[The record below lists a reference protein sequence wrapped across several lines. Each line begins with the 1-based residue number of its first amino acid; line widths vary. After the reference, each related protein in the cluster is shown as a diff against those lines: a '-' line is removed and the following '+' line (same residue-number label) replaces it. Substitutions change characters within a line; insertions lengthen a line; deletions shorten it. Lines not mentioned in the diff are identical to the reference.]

1 MNSRLLTRRIKRD
14 RAIHER
20 IVWLPIA
27 QDIAMPLS
35 ALLHTTDLA
44 ATRDFYGSVLGFTVT
59 DSAEGTLTVEQHGGR
74 LIFTTLDLWKRA
86 PGFSGTLYFSLPDV
100 EAFYRQVKDK
110 TPIAWP
116 LQRMAYGSHEFGLVD
131 GNGYTLAFV
140 QGV

>member
-1 MNSRLLTRRIKRD
+1 MEGLTDDVVLQAPGAPEIIGK
-14 RAIHER
+14 
-20 IVWLPIA
+20 
-27 QDIAMPLS
+27 
-35 ALLHTTDLA
+35 A
-44 ATRDFYGSVLGFTVT
+44 AVREWVGGYFGAYETKWEKTSLGFTVT

>member
-27 QDIAMPLS
+27 QDTAMPLS

-59 DSAEGTLTVEQHGGR
+59 DSAEGTLTVEQHGAG
-74 LIFTTLDLWKRA
+74 
-86 PGFSGTLYFSLPDV
+86 
-100 EAFYRQVKDK
+100 
-110 TPIAWP
+110 
-116 LQRMAYGSHEFGLVD
+116 
-131 GNGYTLAFV
+131 
-140 QGV
+140 

>member
-1 MNSRLLTRRIKRD
+1 
-14 RAIHER
+14 
-20 IVWLPIA
+20 
-27 QDIAMPLS
+27 MPLS

-110 TPIAWP
+110 IPIAWP
-116 LQRMAYGSHEFGLVD
+116 LQRMAYGCHEFGLVD

>member
-44 ATRDFYGSVLGFTVT
+44 ATRDFYGSALGFTVT

-86 PGFSGTLYFSLPDV
+86 PGFSGTPVFLASRCRSVLPTGQGQDTHRL
-100 EAFYRQVKDK
+100 A
-110 TPIAWP
+110 IAT
-116 LQRMAYGSHEFGLVD
+116 HGLW
-131 GNGYTLAFV
+131 LP
-140 QGV
+140 

>member
-1 MNSRLLTRRIKRD
+1 MASPSPTPPKARSRWSNT
-14 RAIHER
+14 
-20 IVWLPIA
+20 
-27 QDIAMPLS
+27 
-35 ALLHTTDLA
+35 
-44 ATRDFYGSVLGFTVT
+44 
-59 DSAEGTLTVEQHGGR
+59 GGR

-140 QGV
+140 QGG